1 MKSAKCFKTPILTYN
16 HYMQEDHL
24 EYIWETFYTW
34 IILQKLKLQF
44 INFYNKE
51 FRHYAIYMYIKKKHK
66 CKKKNT
72 TGTFTVTENSKEN
85 TAVIHLRE
93 QK

>member
-1 MKSAKCFKTPILTYN
+1 ML
-16 HYMQEDHL
+16 
-24 EYIWETFYTW
+24 YTCT
-34 IILQKLKLQF
+34 LKRN
-44 INFYNKE
+44 INV
-51 FRHYAIYMYIKKKHK
+51 
-66 CKKKNT
+66 KKKNT